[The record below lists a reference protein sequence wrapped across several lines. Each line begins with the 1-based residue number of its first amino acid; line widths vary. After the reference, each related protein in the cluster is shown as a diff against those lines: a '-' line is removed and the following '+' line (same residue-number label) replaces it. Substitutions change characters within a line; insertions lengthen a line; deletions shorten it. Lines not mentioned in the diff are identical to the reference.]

1 MSESSTIRHRPSGLG
16 RLTSDR
22 DWLAEFPAEA
32 PTASRL
38 LAGAATLPV
47 IARGLPR
54 SPAITSRART
64 GRPHRSILLMVFAIA
79 LLMISAGATMVG
91 LWVRGARPL
100 AVSEWPV
107 SPPPLFSQP
116 SAVPNPPLS
125 APAPESQPAPERT
138 LQPEAA
144 PVVAPVPPPAAVAS
158 ARALTAPPAAT
169 GASDESAILSVLDR
183 YRLAI
188 RSLSQGSVRAVAF
201 DNCRIDVQGA
211 QAEAVCAG
219 RVSLVTRAGPQAR
232 NIQSRRWTFTL
243 ARQTDTWKI
252 RTVDSQ

>member
-32 PTASRL
+32 PPASRL

-47 IARGLPR
+47 IARATPQSAGF
-54 SPAITSRART
+54 ISRVPK
-64 GRPHRSILLMVFAIA
+64 GQRPHRSILLMVFAIA
-79 LLMISAGATMVG
+79 LLLISASATMVG
-91 LWVRGARPL
+91 FWVRGARPL

-116 SAVPNPPLS
+116 SAVPNPRLD
-125 APAPESQPAPERT
+125 APALEPQPAPERAS
-138 LQPEAA
+138 QPAAA
-144 PVVAPVPPPAAVAS
+144 PAPVAPVAS
-158 ARALTAPPAAT
+158 ARALTPPPAAT
-169 GASDESAILSVLDR
+169 GASDESAILSALDR
-183 YRLAI
+183 YRLTLS
-188 RSLSQGSVRAVAF
+188 SLNPGSVRAVAF

-219 RVSLVTRAGPQAR
+219 RVSLVTRAGSQER

-252 RTVDSQ
+252 KTVDSQ